1 MKRLLSLAL
10 LASTAASAQTELVV
24 WHSYRAAE
32 KAAIEKVAAAY
43 NASHPGVKVTTLAVP
58 YDAFADKISA
68 AVPRGKG
75 PDIFIYAQ
83 DRLGGWIEA
92 GNTVEPIDFFL
103 DDQTRARFIPSTLDA
118 MTYRGTVWGLPV
130 NYKVITLI
138 YNKKLVKKPPT
149 TSTELVAMAKKLTDR
164 AAGRFG
170 LAYWYSDYYYHAA
183 LQNAFGGRVF
193 EGTTAKP
200 VLNAPEN
207 VKALDLLVSWI
218 DKGILPAEPS
228 TALIT
233 ALFNQGK
240 AAMIFT
246 GPWFLGEIDPGI
258 EWGLAKLPTVVEAG
272 SKPVINNPENEKA
285 LDQLLAWI
293 DAGILPAEP
302 STALITALFNQGKA
316 AMVFSGPWFL
326 GEIAPEIQ
334 WGLAPLP
341 TIDAAGG
348 KPMRPW
354 MTVEG
359 AYIAAPSKHKDAAY
373 DFIKFLTDKQ
383 AATIMALE
391 GRQSPSNKSVYD
403 DPKVA
408 SDPVLKAF
416 KAQVDVA
423 IPMPNLPEMTM
434 TWSPVTTMM
443 AGVAKKGV
451 TPKQGLDKAQ
461 EQVAK
466 DVAGLRKK

>member
-1 MKRLLSLAL
+1 VKRRLLFLAL
-10 LASTAASAQTELVV
+10 LASGVASAQTELVV

-32 KAAIEKVAAAY
+32 KAAIEKVAASF
-43 NASHPGVKVTTLAVP
+43 NASHPGIKVTTLAVP

-92 GNTVEPIDFFL
+92 GNTVEPIDFFV
-103 DDQTRARFIPSTLDA
+103 DEPTKARFIPSTLEA

-138 YNKKLVKKPPT
+138 YNRKLVQKPPAT
-149 TSTELVAMAKKLTDR
+149 TTELVALAKKLTDK

-193 EGTTAKP
+193 EANTAKP

-207 VKALDLLVSWI
+207 VKALDLLISWI
-218 DKGILPAEPS
+218 DQGILPGEPS

-233 ALFNQGK
+233 ALFNGGR

-258 EWGLAKLPTVVEAG
+258 
-272 SKPVINNPENEKA
+272 
-285 LDQLLAWI
+285 D
-293 DAGILPAEP
+293 
-302 STALITALFNQGKA
+302 
-316 AMVFSGPWFL
+316 
-326 GEIAPEIQ
+326 

-341 TIDAAGG
+341 KVVEAGG
-348 KPMRPW
+348 KPLRPW

-359 AYIAAPSKHKDAAY
+359 AFIAAPSKHKDAAY
-373 DFIKFLTDKQ
+373 EFLKFITDTEPAK
-383 AATIMALE
+383 IMAIE
-391 GRQSPSNKSVYD
+391 GRQSPSNQAAYQ

-408 SDPVLKAF
+408 NDPVLKAF
-416 KAQVDVA
+416 RTQVEVA
-423 IPMPNLPEMTM
+423 VPMPNLPEMTM
-434 TWSPVTTMM
+434 VWSPATIMM
-443 AGVAKKGV
+443 ASVAKR
-451 TPKQGLDKAQ
+451 TIAPKPALDKAQ
-461 EQVAK
+461 AEVLKA
-466 DVAGLRKK
+466 VSELHRK